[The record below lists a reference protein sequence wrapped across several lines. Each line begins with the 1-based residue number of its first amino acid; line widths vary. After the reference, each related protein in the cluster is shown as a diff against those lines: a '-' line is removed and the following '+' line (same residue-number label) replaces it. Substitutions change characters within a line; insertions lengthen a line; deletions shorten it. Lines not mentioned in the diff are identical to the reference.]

1 MSYAI
6 IESYNNSTA
15 TVRIGGLEHP
25 ANQYDCFRLYLERTH
40 MGWRDPTSSSSSH
53 EAYVDFDLTQ
63 TADGR
68 TTANGSYS
76 AKVYAV
82 WNGTEYNVPI
92 SNSSWITIDKSGGSI
107 IDPDEPSARPLTR
120 IDLLRFH
127 YVEDGHVKVEIETNG
142 YGDVDLVSVTKGWD
156 LYSDNNYRPRYVHID
171 SNYIGKD
178 QVYDGTFQGTVEYYF
193 NSTDLSNFP
202 SVPVGTC
209 HLASGG
215 GISGSTYE
223 YFSKA
228 FLCMSKYN
236 NWSTY
241 NGTYA
246 TTLKYSNG
254 RTYAGVDYLSTVRD
268 DWMRLV
274 NMAFYLEATA
284 YGTIKYAQYSNYIPR
299 YGDVITAG
307 MYNSLIDSVD
317 RCCRYVDFR
326 YYDMPSYVS
335 SGQIIP
341 SDFIYKLGLVIDAC
355 LLHQRERV
363 NDRVLR
369 GY

>member
-6 IESYNNSTA
+6 IESYDNSKA

-25 ANQYDCFRLYLERTH
+25 ARNYDCFRLYLDGTK
-40 MGWRDPTSSSSSH
+40 MGWRDPTSSSSSG
-53 EAYVDFDLTQ
+53 EAYLDFDLTQ
-63 TADGR
+63 TYDGR

-76 AKVYAV
+76 AKIYAV

-92 SNSSWITIDKSGGSI
+92 SNSSWIKIDKGGGSI
-107 IDPDEPSARPLTR
+107 IVPDEPEARPLTR
-120 IDLLRFH
+120 IDIERFH
-127 YVEDGHVKVEIETNG
+127 YVEDGYVKVEIETNG

-156 LYSDNNYRPRYVHID
+156 LYSDNNYRPRYVHIASD
-171 SNYIGKD
+171 YIRKD
-178 QVYDGTFQGTVEYYF
+178 QVSNGTFHGTVEYDF
-193 NSTDLSNFP
+193 DATDLSHFP

-215 GISGSTYE
+215 GISGATYE
-223 YFSKA
+223 HFSKA

-236 NWSTY
+236 NWSVY
-241 NGTYA
+241 DSTYA
-246 TTLKYSNG
+246 TTLKYSGG

-284 YGTIKYAQYSNYIPR
+284 YGTIKYAQYSNYIPKR
-299 YGDVITAG
+299 GDVITAG
-307 MYNSLIDSVD
+307 MYNALIDSVN
-317 RCCRYVDFR
+317 RCCRYVDFS

-341 SDFIYKLGLVIDAC
+341 SNFIHKLGRAIDAC
-355 LLHQRERV
+355 LLHQRMRV
-363 NDRVLR
+363 NERVLR
-369 GY
+369 SY